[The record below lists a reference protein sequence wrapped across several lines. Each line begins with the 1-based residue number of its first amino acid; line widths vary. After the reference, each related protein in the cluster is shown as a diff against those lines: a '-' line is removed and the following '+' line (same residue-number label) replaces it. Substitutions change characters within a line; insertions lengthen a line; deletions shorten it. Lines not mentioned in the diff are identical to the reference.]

1 MFLPYYYFSI
11 LNLSCADFRTKNTY
25 LNVLIFSNLFRRYRR
40 HAIWALKGAPAPAK
54 TPPLWQRSRH
64 WRSNRDWDDH
74 IGMLDQDLED
84 MEMLGVVDTAAHHDE
99 GPTREDALADAL
111 GVRKTPRR
119 VTDSATRGG
128 ANGRLE
134 SRAKNT
140 NNNRAVEPPGS
151 VNRSGFLHAASRSM
165 KETSFFDSA
174 DVSMAADTTQLL
186 NLRPLSNLHPHV
198 AVDCLFEEPSESGPA
213 SNAFLASN
221 LEGSGLLILGL
232 VTPVESESGDSPNPN
247 RLRLLTVK
255 PTKIDRMNVADSSSA
270 SPLGSLSETSQHSFV
285 VTLMS
290 SIPCVAAQ
298 PVQTTATPTC
308 FLPHRKNRS
317 GSKVHQVTD
326 ILVLTRSPTSNLAR
340 LSLQRSNL
348 YLADAA
354 IASLKDR
361 NHGSMEDVLDIK
373 NAVGGIIDLT
383 SRRKDTDGAPKK
395 EIIRASLSL
404 EMLSNSLA
412 EKVLA
417 AIESCIF
424 TESPSESHSARM
436 EFALKIRT
444 DCCRLEQALSTVQN
458 SGSAVSIEADNEWL
472 AVATMLDAVVDF
484 EFFGASKPSK
494 GGTEEHARKVGSNTA
509 WVSLLHSSFHTNFSS
524 DNGDALFLG
533 AYQNDTS
540 SAERAQGIQNEAQG
554 RLTSIGSAALACL
567 TTGPEDMMPAIFDTM
582 HLTFENLKLSSD
594 SSKVAQMRLVGSFL
608 VKTCCK
614 CMPTSSSSGLNAF
627 LEHYQQDLGKS
638 WVQGFQELYAEKE
651 ASVIPFEKVTTFVLP
666 PCVLSW
672 LDSLIRNT
680 SISSL
685 YSTGDISTINS
696 ACSTTRS
703 ILRIYSA
710 LFRSEEDALKKDY
723 AVVKILCEEGF
734 QTAEEVREELAT
746 GVALP
751 LLETLNRCR
760 SDPTH
765 ADRAGWTSE
774 EYALVGR
781 QDMSINNGS
790 APVDVARRQSSN
802 PVPVRTSDP
811 ENPTFSDKDKDGI
824 VPLQVSSALLFPAD
838 NRVKEA
844 GRLLRSSRPCY
855 LSVPRAIEVTDHEFE
870 RVKQNK
876 LLLLCR
882 RALASPVGRGMLTIG
897 SFQPVAAEPLPVPDL
912 CMAGRVP
919 PANAN
924 LALDTSD
931 CPTEF
936 RVWPEFHNGVAAG
949 LRLPLDSEM
958 GDSISKITRTWIVY
972 NRPNPNNDVQA
983 QNQTNGQPPPPNN
996 QNHAHGGLLLAL
1008 GLRGHLAALE
1018 MTDIYDYLTQGQVTL
1033 TCGVL
1038 LGMAANKRGS
1048 CDISVSK
1055 MLCLHLPSLIPNH
1068 FSSIDVNSSVQQ
1080 AAALGAGLLFQGSSH
1095 RMMTEFLLNEIG
1107 RRPESDVTLDREAY
1121 TLSCGIALGMV
1132 NLCKGDNIIDGQHA
1146 GGGEGLTDLRI
1157 GERLYRYIAGG
1168 TDEEELHR
1176 TREANDR
1183 LNIPTASSGGENERS
1198 SCVFEGDAINIDVTA
1213 AGATLALGL
1222 IFLRSG

>member
-1 MFLPYYYFSI
+1 M
-11 LNLSCADFRTKNTY
+11 
-25 LNVLIFSNLFRRYRR
+25 
-40 HAIWALKGAPAPAK
+40 LKGAPAPAK

-84 MEMLGVVDTAAHHDE
+84 MEMLGVVDAHRDE

-128 ANGRLE
+128 AHGGLE
-134 SRAKNT
+134 SRAKNN
-140 NNNRAVEPPGS
+140 NNNRAVEPLGS

-165 KETSFFDSA
+165 KETSFFDIA
-174 DVSMAADTTQLL
+174 DASMAADTTQLL
-186 NLRPLSNLHPHV
+186 NLRPLSNLHPNA

-213 SNAFLASN
+213 SNVFLASN
-221 LEGSGLLILGL
+221 LEGSGLLIVGL
-232 VTPVESESGDSPNPN
+232 VTPSEGESGDIQNPN

-255 PTKIDRMNVADSSSA
+255 PTKVDCMNVADPSSA
-270 SPLGSLSETSQHSFV
+270 SPLGELSENLQHSFA

-298 PVQTTATPTC
+298 PVQTTAIPTC
-308 FLPHRKNRS
+308 FLPHRKNRCR
-317 GSKVHQVTD
+317 SKVNQVTD
-326 ILVLTRSPTSNLAR
+326 ILVLSRRSTSNLAR
-340 LSLQRSNL
+340 LSLQRSSL

-354 IASLKDR
+354 IASLNDG
-361 NHGSMEDVLDIK
+361 NHVSMPDVLDVK
-373 NAVGGIIDLT
+373 NAVGGSVDLT
-383 SRRKDTDGAPKK
+383 SRREDTDGATKI
-395 EIIRASLSL
+395 ENIRASLSL
-404 EMLSNSLA
+404 AMLSNALA
-412 EKVLA
+412 EKALA

-424 TESPSESHSARM
+424 AESPSESLASRM
-436 EFALKIRT
+436 KFALKLRT
-444 DCCRLEQALSTVQN
+444 DCCRLEQALCTAKKLGNSVSTT
-458 SGSAVSIEADNEWL
+458 ADNEWL
-472 AVATMLDAVVDF
+472 AVATLLDAVVDF

-494 GGTEEHARKVGSNTA
+494 GRMEEKARNAGSNAA
-509 WVSLLHSSFHTNFSS
+509 WTSLLYSSFHTNFSR
-524 DNGDALFLG
+524 DNGDVLFLG
-533 AYQNDTS
+533 AHQDDTP
-540 SAERAQGIQNEAQG
+540 SAERAQEGILNEAQG
-554 RLTSIGSAALACL
+554 ILSSIGSAALACL
-567 TTGPEDMMPAIFDTM
+567 TAGPEDSIVPVLFDTM
-582 HLTFENLKLSSD
+582 HLAFEDLKLSSD
-594 SSKVAQMRLVGSFL
+594 SSKVAQLRSLGSFL

-614 CMPTSSSSGLNAF
+614 CTPAGSSSGLNAF
-627 LEHYQQDLGKS
+627 LEHYQQDLEKS
-638 WVQGFQELYAEKE
+638 WVHGFQEVYSGKKIPLIPAEKLTN
-651 ASVIPFEKVTTFVLP
+651 FDLP
-666 PCVLSW
+666 PCLLSW

-680 SISSL
+680 VISSW
-685 YSTGDISTINS
+685 YSTSDISTINS
-696 ACSTTRS
+696 ACSITRS
-703 ILRIYSA
+703 ILRIYCA
-710 LFRSEEDALKKDY
+710 LFRSEKKALEKDF

-734 QTAEEVREELAT
+734 QTADEVREELAT

-774 EYALVGR
+774 EFALVGR
-781 QDMSINNGS
+781 QDTSINNGS

-811 ENPTFSDKDKDGI
+811 ENPTFADKDKDGI

-844 GRLLRSSRPCY
+844 GRLLRSSRPSY
-855 LSVPRAIEVTDHEFE
+855 LRVPRAVEVTDHEFE

-924 LALDTSD
+924 LALDISD

-949 LRLPLDSEM
+949 LRLPLDSEI

-972 NRPNPNNDVQA
+972 NRPNPNNDVQE
-983 QNQTNGQPPPPNN
+983 QNQTNGQPPTPNN
-996 QNHAHGGLLLAL
+996 QSHAHGGLLLAL

-1018 MTDIYDYLTQGQVTL
+1018 MTDIYDYLTQGQATL

-1176 TREANDR
+1176 AREANDR
-1183 LNIPTASSGGENERS
+1183 LNMPTASTAGENERS